1 MPRRRSTSCNAP
13 DDNDAT
19 VVAKKP
25 DPPEQY
31 HHESRRSRRRSI
43 TDNQQT
49 ANKRADLTSSFD
61 KKNTQ
66 EDGSRRRR
74 LSLSL
79 SDILKKSDTSS
90 KTLDKSTPRLSQVR
104 RILEKK
110 RSERRLD
117 PSSHPADHHASFD
130 KYLNHQVENYLSH
143 KDDFLY
149 YVGQYETSDND
160 KFVYDIG
167 QTLDNPTHSLRF
179 SSKKQASRL
188 LAGIPMK
195 WPLFVKRTDRHWT
208 YGILVE
214 RTCDEINGELKSV
227 VVSLNDDERRTR
239 TKVLDSTKWEQCL
252 MMINLRTVLVLY

>member
-1 MPRRRSTSCNAP
+1 
-13 DDNDAT
+13 
-19 VVAKKP
+19 
-25 DPPEQY
+25 
-31 HHESRRSRRRSI
+31 
-43 TDNQQT
+43 
-49 ANKRADLTSSFD
+49 
-61 KKNTQ
+61 
-66 EDGSRRRR
+66 
-74 LSLSL
+74 
-79 SDILKKSDTSS
+79 
-90 KTLDKSTPRLSQVR
+90 
-104 RILEKK
+104 
-110 RSERRLD
+110 
-117 PSSHPADHHASFD
+117 
-130 KYLNHQVENYLSH
+130 VENYLSH

-149 YVGQYETSDND
+149 YVGQYETSDDD

-195 WPLFVKRTDRHWT
+195 WPLFVKRSDRHWT

-252 MMINLRTVLVLY
+252 MMINLRTVLVLNTTPNGEDDETNVSNKALAEEDDYVSRSRRRYKGRH